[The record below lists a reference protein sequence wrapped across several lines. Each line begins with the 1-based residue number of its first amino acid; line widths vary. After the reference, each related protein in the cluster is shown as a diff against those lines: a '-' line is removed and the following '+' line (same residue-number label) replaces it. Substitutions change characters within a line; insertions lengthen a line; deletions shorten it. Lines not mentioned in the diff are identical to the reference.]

1 MIEVVPFLLRRIALM
16 IPTLLGVTVIVF
28 LMLQIVPG
36 DPVDSI
42 LPPDAT
48 QADRQRMTQEL
59 GLDRPLYVQYFSW
72 LTNIV
77 QGDFGRSIIKRIEVN
92 ELLFDGLLNTFIL
105 SIAAGILSFG
115 LSILIGVYS
124 AYHPK
129 SWAASLAN
137 IIGLTG
143 VSIPNF
149 WAALILVGIFSVML
163 GWLPPSGM
171 SSIGGGGLGDLLKHL
186 ILPSVAAGMTTLGV
200 MTRMIRSTVYDILHQ
215 DFVTTLRA
223 KGARSSTILIHVL
236 KNGTPTILT
245 VAGLQFGYL
254 LGGSVL
260 VETVFSWPGVGQ
272 LIYQAISQRDF
283 PVIQA
288 GVLMIA
294 VLFVALNLL
303 VDLVHGLIDPRIR
316 HT

>member
-1 MIEVVPFLLRRIALM
+1 MIPFLLRRMALM
-16 IPTLLGVTVIVF
+16 IPTLLGVTIIVF
-28 LMLQIVPG
+28 LMLKIVPG

-48 QADRQRMTQEL
+48 QADRQRITQEL

-72 LTNIV
+72 LSLIV

-92 ELLFDGLLNTFIL
+92 ELLFEGLFNTFIL
-105 SIAAGILSFG
+105 AIAAGILSFG

-124 AYHPK
+124 AYHPQ
-129 SWAASLAN
+129 SWTASLAN

-186 ILPSVAAGMTTLGV
+186 ILPSVSAGMTTLGV

-223 KGARSSTILIHVL
+223 KGARSSTILLHVL

-294 VLFVALNLL
+294 LLFVCLNLL

>member
-1 MIEVVPFLLRRIALM
+1 MAHFLIKRVAFM
-16 IPTLLGVTVIVF
+16 VPTLFGVTLIVF

-36 DPVDSI
+36 DPVNSI
-42 LPPDAT
+42 LPPDASE
-48 QADRQRMTQEL
+48 ANRARMIQEF
-59 GLDRPLYVQYFSW
+59 GLDKPLYVQYFSW
-72 LTNIV
+72 LFHIV
-77 QGDFGRSIIKRIEVN
+77 QGDFGRSLIKRMAVN
-92 ELLFDGLLNTFIL
+92 DLLFESLWNTFLL
-105 SIAAGILSFG
+105 SMAAGIVSFG
-115 LSILIGVYS
+115 LSIVIGVYS
-124 AYHPK
+124 AYKPK
-129 SWAASLAN
+129 SLIASLAN

-143 VSIPNF
+143 VTIPNF
-149 WAALILVGIFSVML
+149 WAALILVGVFSVML
-163 GWLPPSGM
+163 GWLPSSGM
-171 SSIGGGGLGDLLKHL
+171 SSIGGGGPGDLLAHL
-186 ILPSVAAGMTTLGV
+186 ILPAVAAGMTTLGV
-200 MTRMIRSTVYDILHQ
+200 MTRMVRSTVYDILQQ

-223 KGARSSTILIHVL
+223 KGVSAVTVLRHVL
-236 KNGTPTILT
+236 RNGMPTILT

-294 VLFVALNLL
+294 VLFVCLNLI
-303 VDLVHGLIDPRIR
+303 VDLFHGMIDPRVR

>member
-1 MIEVVPFLLRRIALM
+1 M

-48 QADRQRMTQEL
+48 QDDRQRIIQEL

-72 LTNIV
+72 LSLIV

-92 ELLFDGLLNTFIL
+92 DLLFEGLFNTFIL
-105 SIAAGILSFG
+105 AIAAGILSFG

-129 SWAASLAN
+129 SWTASLAN

-186 ILPSVAAGMTTLGV
+186 ILPSIAAGMTTLGV
-200 MTRMIRSTVYDILHQ
+200 MTRMIRSTVYDILNQ

-223 KGARSSTILIHVL
+223 KGARSATVLLHVL

-294 VLFVALNLL
+294 LLFVCLNLL

>member
-1 MIEVVPFLLRRIALM
+1 MLHFLLKRLTLM
-16 IPTLLGVTVIVF
+16 IPTLLGVTVVVF

-36 DPVDSI
+36 DPVNTI
-42 LPPDAT
+42 LPPDAS
-48 QADRQRMTQEL
+48 QADRQKITEEL
-59 GLDRPLYVQYFSW
+59 GLNKPLYIQYFSW
-72 LTNIV
+72 LFHIL
-77 QGDFGRSIIKRIEVN
+77 QGDLGRSIIKRIAVN
-92 ELLFDGLLNTFIL
+92 QLMFEGLWNTFIL
-105 SIAAGILSFG
+105 ALAAGVLAFS
-115 LSILIGVYS
+115 LSIVVGVYS
-124 AYHPK
+124 AYNPK
-129 SWAASLAN
+129 SWTASMAN
-137 IIGLTG
+137 MIGLTG
-143 VSIPNF
+143 VAIPNF
-149 WAALILVGIFSVML
+149 WVALILIGIFSVLL

-171 SSIGGGGLGDLLKHL
+171 KNIGGGGIGDLLTHL
-186 ILPSVAAGMTTLGV
+186 ILPAVAAGMTTLGV
-200 MTRMIRSTVYDILHQ
+200 MTRMIRSTVYDLLHQ
-215 DFVTTLRA
+215 DFVTTLKA
-223 KGARSSTILIHVL
+223 KGAKSSTILLHVL

-288 GVLMIA
+288 GVLIIA
-294 VLFVALNLL
+294 VMFVCLNVI

>member
-1 MIEVVPFLLRRIALM
+1 MLHFLLKRLTLM

-36 DPVDSI
+36 DPVNSI
-42 LPPDAT
+42 LPPDAS
-48 QADRQRMTQEL
+48 QADRARITEEL
-59 GLDRPLYVQYFSW
+59 GLNKPLYIQYGSW
-72 LTNIV
+72 LMHIMY
-77 QGDFGRSIIKRIEVN
+77 GDFGRSIIKRIAVN
-92 ELLFDGLLNTFIL
+92 ELLFEGLGNTFIL
-105 SIAAGILSFG
+105 ALAAGIMAFLLSVAV
-115 LSILIGVYS
+115 GVYS

-129 SWAASLAN
+129 SWTASIAN
-137 IIGLTG
+137 MIGLTG

-149 WAALILVGIFSVML
+149 WAALILIGIFSVLL

-171 SSIGGGGLGDLLKHL
+171 KNIGGGGFWDLIAHL
-186 ILPSVAAGMTTLGV
+186 ILPAVAAGMTTLGV
-200 MTRMIRSTVYDILHQ
+200 MTRMIRSTVYDLLNQ
-215 DFVTTLRA
+215 DFVTTLKA
-223 KGARSSTILIHVL
+223 KGAKSSTILLHVL

-254 LGGSVL
+254 MGGSVL

-294 VLFVALNLL
+294 VIFVCLNLI
-303 VDLVHGLIDPRIR
+303 VDLFHGMLDPRIR
-316 HT
+316 QT